1 MTVKE
6 LITFLEACPED
17 QVVLGY
23 RGGNGD
29 LHAISAWVDDETGEI
44 VIDVD

>member
-1 MTVKE
+1 MTVQE
-6 LITFLEACPED
+6 LITFLEALPRD

-29 LHAISAWVDDETGEI
+29 LHVISAWVDEETGAA